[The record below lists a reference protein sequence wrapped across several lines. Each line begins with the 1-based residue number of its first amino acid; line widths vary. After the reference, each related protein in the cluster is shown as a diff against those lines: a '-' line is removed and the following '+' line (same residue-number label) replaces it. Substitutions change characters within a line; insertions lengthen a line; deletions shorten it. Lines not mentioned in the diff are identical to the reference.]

1 MILRNILQHFPK
13 SDHSELIRI
22 INSFNE
28 VEQNDIIKDI
38 GFVTPNI
45 VENILQ
51 ITNHFPTVKL
61 KIDGGYDNAVK
72 KKIILYPNY
81 YEDID
86 SEIVLFEIKY
96 PRKFQKLE
104 HKHILGTLLNN
115 GIRENLI
122 GDIIINED
130 GIIQIVLDE
139 KLNESID
146 ILVPK
151 INKFNVEFIK
161 INEINIVKKEN
172 NIKVYKAKSLR
183 IDAIVKTIL
192 RISRQEANRLI
203 KGNKVRV
210 NYTLINENKYIV
222 KIGDVFSIRGYGHYE
237 IEEIKEVNNG
247 YNIFYR

>member
-28 VEQNDIIKDI
+28 VEQSDIIKDI

-45 VENILQ
+45 VANIVQ
-51 ITNHFPTVKL
+51 IAAHFPTVKL
-61 KIDGGYDNAVK
+61 KIDGGYEQAIK

-81 YEDID
+81 YEDIE
-86 SEIVLFEIKY
+86 SEIILFEIKY

-122 GDIIINED
+122 GDIVI
-130 GIIQIVLDE
+130 DE
-139 KLNESID
+139 EGRVQVVFDKKLENSID
-146 ILVPK
+146 ILIPK
-151 INKFNVEFIK
+151 INKFNVEFI
-161 INEINIVKKEN
+161 EIENIDILKKEN
-172 NIKVYKAKSLR
+172 KLQVYKAKSLR

-192 RISRQEANRLI
+192 RVSRQEANRLI

-222 KIGDVFSIRGYGHYE
+222 KKNDVFSIRGYGHYE